1 MSNLKR
7 TKAEYG
13 GFLPFELNPGKE
25 SFAKYEPWLMRFNT
39 VKASLYY
46 LFRAIDIRRIYIPYY
61 YCPSTTEAIKKV
73 VSEVFFY
80 HIDENL
86 MPIDLQDESDAAV
99 LLVDYFG
106 IRSREVIALAQ
117 SFKKAEVVLDLAHSF
132 YTEPLIKEKV
142 HCVYSAKKLFG
153 IPDGSYL
160 VSKVAVPSEET
171 LTDAASY
178 VEYLV
183 MTYERGTNAAYSKKK
198 ETDQFLSANYAGM
211 SKLALG
217 LLENVDYDRVYNRRR
232 ENYEFLRQHFEKVN
246 ELGLPESAAAYQF
259 PLLQKGKGQTVKKI
273 LVEEKIFVSTL
284 WTGENLIKSGS
295 EFELTMS
302 RDAVFLPMD
311 QRYDLADMMYIAS
324 KVDEILEKLEQ

>member
-1 MSNLKR
+1 MLNLKR

-13 GFLPFELNPGKE
+13 GFLPFELNPGRE
-25 SFAKYEPWLMRFNT
+25 LFAKYEPWLMRFNT
-39 VKASLYY
+39 AKASLHY
-46 LFRAIDIRRIYIPYY
+46 LLSTIGIRKIYIPYY

-73 VSEVFFY
+73 VPEVLFY

-86 MPIDLQDESDAAV
+86 MPIDLQDKSDTAV

-106 IRSREVIALAQ
+106 IRSKEVIALAKR
-117 SFKKAEVVLDLAHSF
+117 FKKTEVILDFAHSF

-142 HCVYSAKKLFG
+142 HCVYSAKKLLG

-160 VSKVAVPSEET
+160 ISKVAGSSEEK

-183 MTYERGTNAAYSKKK
+183 MSYERGTNAAYSKKK
-198 ETDQFLSANYAGM
+198 ETDRLLASNYAGM

-232 ENYEFLRQHFEKVN
+232 ENYEFLRQHFEKIN
-246 ELGLPESAAAYQF
+246 ELALPESVAAYQF
-259 PLLQKGKGQTVKKI
+259 PLLQKGIGQMVKKI
-273 LVEEKIFVSTL
+273 LIEQKIFVSTL
-284 WTGENLIKSGS
+284 WTGEELNKSGS

-302 RDAVFLPMD
+302 RDTVFLPMD
-311 QRYDLADMMYIAS
+311 QRYDLEDMMYIVS
-324 KVDEILEKLEQ
+324 RVDEILEKLE